1 MRIFRTAP
9 LALLT
14 LVFSLP
20 AAAYFAHAQPK
31 PAGIALEDGTVVG
44 TARLPSGDAPGG
56 GSGHAVHGIR
66 CEAMEGSGL
75 HVHAHLSI
83 IVDGA
88 QIAVPSHI
96 GVVPLETGPDPEV
109 CYYWLHTHDATG
121 IVHVES
127 PVRRDFTLSD
137 LFAIWGQPLSDDRV
151 ARYRGTV
158 TSFVDGR
165 RYDGDPA
172 RIPLARH
179 AQITLEIGRVVPPPS
194 YVFPA
199 GDR

>member
-1 MRIFRTAP
+1 MRLFRAAP

-14 LVFSLP
+14 LVFSVP
-20 AAAYFAHAQPK
+20 AAAYLAHPEPK

-44 TARLPSGDAPGG
+44 TARLPSGNAPSGG
-56 GSGHAVHGIR
+56 RGRPVHGIR
-66 CEAMEGSGL
+66 CEAMEGSAW

-83 IVDGA
+83 MVDGA

-96 GVVPLETGPDPEV
+96 GAVPLEAGPDPDL

-127 PVRRDFTLSD
+127 PVRREFMLGD
-137 LFAIWGQPLSDDRV
+137 LFAIWGQPLGGDRV
-151 ARYRGTV
+151 ARYHGPV

-165 RYDGDPA
+165 RYAGDPA
-172 RIPLARH
+172 HIPLARH
-179 AQITLEIGRVVPPPS
+179 AQITLEIGRVVTPPS